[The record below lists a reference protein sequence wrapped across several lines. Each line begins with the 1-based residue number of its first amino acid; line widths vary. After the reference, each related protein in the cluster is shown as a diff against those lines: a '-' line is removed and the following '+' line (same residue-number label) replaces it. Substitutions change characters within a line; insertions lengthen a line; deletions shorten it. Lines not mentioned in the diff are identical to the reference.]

1 MILIT
6 HPNIIYHVTCLK
18 FWPMLGN
25 FQQLGENHPGFQVD
39 FTLNPIS
46 FHQIPYISLKPA
58 TLIQQKNEHHEN
70 MVNSL
75 FFK

>member
-1 MILIT
+1 
-6 HPNIIYHVTCLK
+6 
-18 FWPMLGN
+18 MLGN